1 MVPDQDGLTEH
12 RRRCSVIKRCSDHE
26 DAVTAPS
33 QPQQSDGFMF
43 HIQQPHALTHLPTH
57 LHSSSMTTPVSHTC
71 DFTSVFQIM
80 SDWKL
85 TPASEHGTC
94 SETQTGTL
102 AFYTCQMVREENRSR
117 TLLAVGTSDT
127 HALEKSFSG
136 GSTNPL
142 TENTQTCSAAV
153 PGHRELSPSIGN
165 KSRP

>member
-1 MVPDQDGLTEH
+1 MKVLGHKAVLGS
-12 RRRCSVIKRCSDHE
+12 RRRRDSSITAIAKRRLYVPHH
-26 DAVTAPS
+26 
-33 QPQQSDGFMF
+33 

-102 AFYTCQMVREENRSR
+102 SFYTCQMVREENRSCR
-117 TLLAVGTSDT
+117 DQR
-127 HALEKSFSG
+127 HACAGESRHHQSFSG

>member
-1 MVPDQDGLTEH
+1 MKVLGHKAVLGS
-12 RRRCSVIKRCSDHE
+12 RRRRDSSITAIAKRRLYVPHH
-26 DAVTAPS
+26 
-33 QPQQSDGFMF
+33 

-94 SETQTGTL
+94 SETQTVTL

-127 HALEKSFSG
+127 HALEKAGTISHSAEAQQTHSQKTRRRVRLLYRDT
-136 GSTNPL
+136 GS
-142 TENTQTCSAAV
+142 
-153 PGHRELSPSIGN
+153 SPPASETSHGLE
-165 KSRP
+165 SC

>member
-1 MVPDQDGLTEH
+1 MKVLRHKAVLGS
-12 RRRCSVIKRCSDHE
+12 RRRRDSSITAIAKRRLYVPH
-26 DAVTAPS
+26 
-33 QPQQSDGFMF
+33 Q